1 MMNKRISWFWIIN
14 LFLGFSFYNLSVS
27 QARPISSHQPTAVV
41 IGTVLCDACYQQDFS
56 KASHFISG
64 AIVAVE
70 CANSGKRSSFY
81 QEVKTNKH
89 GKFSVHLPFL
99 VDKYVKQ
106 IKGCSVKLINSS
118 KPHCAVASPAT
129 SSSFQLHSRKKRIHI
144 FSAGFFTF
152 KPVNQPK
159 LCNQKPSSHSIYN
172 KEVYVQKSLTS
183 TPNDPTFSQPIQ
195 GKPSSFTTIKQGL
208 LPPLPRLPP
217 LPELP
222 PLPPLPLFPPIFR
235 SPPTSPPSTFPPF
248 IPPPIPGLTPLSPP
262 MSPPSIF
269 PPFIPPPI
277 PGLTPLSPP
286 MSPPSIFPPII
297 PTPIPG
303 LTPLPPPPPP
313 PTFPFH
319 LPPFPFRPISGFPG
333 VPPATT
339 SSPEKNNSP

>member
-1 MMNKRISWFWIIN
+1 MINKRISWFWII
-14 LFLGFSFYNLSVS
+14 LHLLNLSVS
-27 QARPISSHQPTAVV
+27 QARPISRHHLTAVV
-41 IGTVLCDACYQQDFS
+41 IGTVLCDACYLQDFS
-56 KASHFISG
+56 KASHFIPG

-106 IKGCSVKLINSS
+106 IKGCSVKLISSS

-129 SSSFQLHSRKKRIHI
+129 SSSFQLRSRKKGIHI

-159 LCNQKPSSHSIYN
+159 LCNQKPSSHSTYN
-172 KEVYVQKSLTS
+172 KEVYLENSLTS
-183 TPNDPTFSQPIQ
+183 TPNDPTFSQPIH
-195 GKPSSFTTIKQGL
+195 GTPSSFTTIKQGL

-235 SPPTSPPSTFPPF
+235 PPPTSPPSTFPPF
-248 IPPPIPGLTPLSPP
+248 IPPPLPV
-262 MSPPSIF
+262 
-269 PPFIPPPI
+269 
-277 PGLTPLSPP
+277 LTPLSPP

-297 PTPIPG
+297 TTPIPG

-313 PTFPFH
+313 PTFP
-319 LPPFPFRPISGFPG
+319 LPPFPFHPIPGFPG

-339 SSPEKNNSP
+339 LSPEKKNSP